1 MRSTVLILD
10 CLLLMIPTYLIAKHY
25 SPLRNRYRPL
35 FISLIFILFIKP
47 DLILIDHGHFQ
58 YNCLMLGLILY
69 AYYFLIT
76 GRMYLCCIVYTLAVN
91 SKLMAVYFTPA
102 FLAGLIGLTIRK
114 YSISKKYKIA
124 G

>member
-1 MRSTVLILD
+1 
-10 CLLLMIPTYLIAKHY
+10 
-25 SPLRNRYRPL
+25 
-35 FISLIFILFIKP
+35 
-47 DLILIDHGHFQ
+47 
-58 YNCLMLGLILY
+58 MLGLILY

-76 GRMYLCCIVYTLAVN
+76 GRMYLCCTTYTLAVN

-114 YSISKKYKIA
+114 YGRHRMNKII